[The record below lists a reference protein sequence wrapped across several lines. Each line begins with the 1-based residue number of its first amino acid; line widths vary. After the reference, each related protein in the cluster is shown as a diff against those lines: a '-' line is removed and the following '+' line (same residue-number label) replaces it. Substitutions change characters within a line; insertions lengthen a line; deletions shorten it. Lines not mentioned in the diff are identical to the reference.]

1 MKEAWIILIGY
12 SGKGLLLVLT
22 QDLAKTIQV
31 ENWKG
36 LQINFF
42 VVVDVVFL
50 FCFFFSISWNKNTI
64 VTPFKSVTRP
74 LFQRRRWITDWRRMP
89 ICKVNGQTKFLFSGN
104 GSYIYIET
112 SLPRRYHER
121 AKLYSPWMRG
131 NQRLTFFYSM
141 YGSAVETLSIYVRD
155 QAGKEFRV
163 WSRHGGKL
171 SSSWTEG
178 CATLNY
184 TGSYQVA
191 RQISVNT
198 LYHAL
203 WEKYPWRSKIIYFW
217 SAVACYLTIP
227 FIVTYEPQFL
237 LYHFV
242 TNHSYKHQEI

>member
-1 MKEAWIILIGY
+1 MDHFDWLLWQGATPSLNTGPSKDHSGRELKEPPNQFFCCCGCC
-12 SGKGLLLVLT
+12 
-22 QDLAKTIQV
+22 
-31 ENWKG
+31 
-36 LQINFF
+36 FF
-42 VVVDVVFL
+42 VL
-50 FCFFFSISWNKNTI
+50 FFFSISWNKNTI

-74 LFQRRRWITDWRRMP
+74 LFQRRRWITDWHWMP

-178 CATLNY
+178 CTTLNY
-184 TGSYQVA
+184 TDSYQVA

-203 WEKYPWRSKIIYFW
+203 WEKISSKIKDNLFLE
-217 SAVACYLTIP
+217 CCCMLFDHP
-227 FIVTYEPQFL
+227 FIVTYEPQIL

>member
-1 MKEAWIILIGY
+1 ML
-12 SGKGLLLVLT
+12 
-22 QDLAKTIQV
+22 
-31 ENWKG
+31 
-36 LQINFF
+36 F
-42 VVVDVVFL
+42 FL

-141 YGSAVETLSIYVRD
+141 YGSAVETLSVYVRD

-163 WSRHGGKL
+163 WSSHGGKL

-178 CATLNY
+178 CTTLNY

-203 WEKYPWRSKIIYFW
+203 WEKISSKIKDNLFLECCCMLFDHPIYSHLWAPIFALPLRNK
-217 SAVACYLTIP
+217 S
-227 FIVTYEPQFL
+227 
-237 LYHFV
+237 FV
-242 TNHSYKHQEI
+242 

>member
-1 MKEAWIILIGY
+1 ML
-12 SGKGLLLVLT
+12 S
-22 QDLAKTIQV
+22 
-31 ENWKG
+31 
-36 LQINFF
+36 
-42 VVVDVVFL
+42 
-50 FCFFFSISWNKNTI
+50 FCFVLFFSISWNKNTI

-141 YGSAVETLSIYVRD
+141 YGSAVETLSVYVRD

-178 CATLNY
+178 CTTLNY

-191 RQISVNT
+191 GQISVNT

-203 WEKYPWRSKIIYFW
+203 WEKISSKIKDNLFLE
-217 SAVACYLTIP
+217 CCCMLFDHP